1 MMKKGKIISIEGTDF
16 SGKNTQAKLL
26 VDKLNFEGYKS
37 EMISFP
43 RYGTPTGDIVGDCYL
58 GKDNRTK
65 TGSWFENPTSLDSKL
80 TCLYYAA
87 DRRAAIS
94 EIIENQNNGINII
107 FDRYV
112 ESNMGHQ
119 CGKLEDEKEREELSC
134 WIEKLEYEMLE
145 MPRPNLV
152 IFYICHLKLHRN

>member
-1 MMKKGKIISIEGTDF
+1 MKKGKIISIEGTDF

-26 VDKLNFEGYKS
+26 VDKLNFKGCKS

-87 DRRAAIS
+87 DRREVHLALL
-94 EIIENQNNGINII
+94 ETHRCKPDGIFVRAHIRI
-107 FDRYV
+107 F
-112 ESNMGHQ
+112 
-119 CGKLEDEKEREELSC
+119 LL
-134 WIEKLEYEMLE
+134 
-145 MPRPNLV
+145 
-152 IFYICHLKLHRN
+152 